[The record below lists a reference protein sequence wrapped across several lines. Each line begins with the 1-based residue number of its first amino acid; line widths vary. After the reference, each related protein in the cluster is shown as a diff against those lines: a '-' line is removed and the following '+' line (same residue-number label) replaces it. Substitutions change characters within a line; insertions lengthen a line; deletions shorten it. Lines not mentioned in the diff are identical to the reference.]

1 VRSKNNGISSTL
13 NKQEEPN
20 AENDATGAGDSAE
33 LRRHE
38 DADLVDKVIQKYKEK
53 VDHDKVTLSVGDLIR
68 LMQYRKELETED
80 PKEIKATWV
89 EPTEKEPA
97 TET

>member
-1 VRSKNNGISSTL
+1 MRSTL
-13 NKQEEPN
+13 NKNKAADGGEKAASRRREE
-20 AENDATGAGDSAE
+20 AG
-33 LRRHE
+33 
-38 DADLVDKVIQKYKEK
+38 LVDQMIKNYAAKVKEK
-53 VDHDKVTLSVGDLIR
+53 QVTLGVGDLIR
-68 LMQYRKELETED
+68 LIQFRKELETGN

>member
-1 VRSKNNGISSTL
+1 MRSRVTGTSSTL
-13 NKQEEPN
+13 NKKKETNAAKDAADGENAGVRRREE
-20 AENDATGAGDSAE
+20 AG
-33 LRRHE
+33 
-38 DADLVDKVIQKYKEK
+38 LVDEMIQNYAAKVKEK
-53 VDHDKVTLSVGDLIR
+53 QVTLSVGDLIR

>member
-1 VRSKNNGISSTL
+1 MSSTL
-13 NKQEEPN
+13 NKSDTDGEGADLRKREE
-20 AENDATGAGDSAE
+20 AG
-33 LRRHE
+33 
-38 DADLVDKVIQKYKEK
+38 LVDKMIQNYAEK
-53 VDHDKVTLSVGDLIR
+53 VNDNTVTLSVGDLIR
-68 LMQYRKELETED
+68 LMQYRKELGTED

>member
-1 VRSKNNGISSTL
+1 VRSKKDGISSTL

-20 AENDATGAGDSAE
+20 TENDANGDRNSAE
-33 LRRHE
+33 LRRQE
-38 DADLVDKVIQKYKEK
+38 DAELVDKVIQKYTEK
-53 VDHDKVTLSVGDLIR
+53 IDNDKVTLSVGDLIR

-80 PKEIKATWV
+80 AKEIKATWV

>member
-1 VRSKNNGISSTL
+1 MDVDS
-13 NKQEEPN
+13 E
-20 AENDATGAGDSAE
+20 GAD
-33 LRRHE
+33 LRRRE
-38 DADLVDKVIQKYKEK
+38 EAGLVDKMIQKYAEK
-53 VDHDKVTLSVGDLIR
+53 LATDKVTLSVGDLIR

>member
-1 VRSKNNGISSTL
+1 MRTGKSRRSTL
-13 NKQEEPN
+13 NKKERPN
-20 AENDATGAGDSAE
+20 AANDAAGDGESAD
-33 LRRHE
+33 LRRRE
-38 DADLVDKVIQKYKEK
+38 EAGLVDTMIQKYAAK
-53 VDHDKVTLSVGDLIR
+53 VDKNEVTLSVGDLIR

>member
-1 VRSKNNGISSTL
+1 MSSTL
-13 NKQEEPN
+13 NKDTDVGGEN
-20 AENDATGAGDSAE
+20 AN
-33 LRRHE
+33 LRRRKE
-38 DADLVDKVIQKYKEK
+38 AGLVDKIIQNYTDK
-53 VDHDKVTLSVGDLIR
+53 VNNDKVTLSVGDLIR

>member
-1 VRSKNNGISSTL
+1 MSTL
-13 NKQEEPN
+13 NN
-20 AENDATGAGDSAE
+20 DTDVGGEN
-33 LRRHE
+33 
-38 DADLVDKVIQKYKEK
+38 ADLRSREEAGLVEKIIQKYTDK
-53 VDHDKVTLSVGDLIR
+53 VDNNTVTLSVGDLIR

>member
-1 VRSKNNGISSTL
+1 MSTL
-13 NKQEEPN
+13 NNKGGTTT
-20 AENDATGAGDSAE
+20 ENDAADGGESAE
-33 LRRHE
+33 LRRRE
-38 DADLVDKVIQKYKEK
+38 EAGLVDKMIQNYTEK
-53 VDHDKVTLSVGDLIR
+53 VNNNEVTVSVGDLIR

>member
-1 VRSKNNGISSTL
+1 MSSTL
-13 NKQEEPN
+13 NRN
-20 AENDATGAGDSAE
+20 VTAGDSENAE
-33 LRRHE
+33 LRKRE
-38 DADLVDKVIQKYKEK
+38 EADLVDKMIQKYAAK
-53 VDHDKVTLSVGDLIR
+53 VENDKVTVSVGDLIR

>member
-1 VRSKNNGISSTL
+1 MRSTL
-13 NKQEEPN
+13 NSN
-20 AENDATGAGDSAE
+20 HGASDATDGGEGAE
-33 LRRHE
+33 LRRRE
-38 DADLVDKVIQKYKEK
+38 DASLVDKMIQNYTTK
-53 VDHDKVTLSVGDLIR
+53 VNDDKVTVSVGDLIR

-89 EPTEKEPA
+89 EPTEKESA

>member
-1 VRSKNNGISSTL
+1 MRSTL
-13 NKQEEPN
+13 NK
-20 AENDATGAGDSAE
+20 NDPADDAAGVGESAE
-33 LRRHE
+33 LRRRE
-38 DADLVDKVIQKYKEK
+38 EAGLVDEMIQNYAAKVKEK
-53 VDHDKVTLSVGDLIR
+53 QVTLSVGDLIR
-68 LMQYRKELETED
+68 LMQYRKELKTED

>member
-1 VRSKNNGISSTL
+1 MQSKGSRISTL
-13 NKQEEPN
+13 NDKSETN
-20 AENDATGAGDSAE
+20 TENDTIDGGESAD
-33 LRRHE
+33 LRRRE
-38 DADLVDKVIQKYKEK
+38 EADLVDKMIQNYAVK
-53 VDHDKVTLSVGDLIR
+53 VESNTVTLSVGDLIR